1 MKVHLH
7 IGTDKT
13 GSTAIQKHLY
23 VNREWFKRRG
33 VYVPGTGLGKDNGH
47 GDLLDTLEPGRMSG
61 LREELLQ
68 AEQDGYRHAV
78 LSWEGMSF
86 MGQDRIARLAESLP
100 AGAPWLLV
108 YLREQADIIQTGY
121 LQEIKT
127 QRSAFRIADFQ
138 GIPRT
143 RAGLRALL
151 YCYSPMRDYAR
162 LLRRWISIVPLEQ
175 VVAREY
181 RRDLLVNENIIDD
194 FLAHLELAA
203 DDDFVRL
210 GQATNISL
218 DVESA
223 IIMNR
228 LDERDD
234 GTVPRKDSTFTLLS
248 LIDSDG
254 FGTRYFLSRRRV
266 ASIRRFFRRSN
277 RALGDLAISS
287 GPFFTDTRP
296 CVRSYRDEEMREN
309 VSRKQRRF
317 DLLQQTPMLFTTR
330 TPHDTPTAALLGT
343 GWGDLQDWGA
353 WSEGKI
359 SELRFRVPFWMT
371 SHERASVILFLKG
384 RYQGRNTRS
393 GVSVNDRDYGW
404 QDLRRFSRR
413 ITLPVSELQAN
424 QRVVV
429 RISHEFAGEPGAQ
442 SKAFAQG
449 SAFGIEKFGIQF
461 ANPE

>member
-23 VNREWFKRRG
+23 VNREWFQRRG

-47 GDLLDTLEPGRMSG
+47 GDLLETLEPGRLSA
-61 LREELLQ
+61 LRDELLQ
-68 AEQDGYRHAV
+68 AERDGYGHAV

-86 MGQDRIARLAESLP
+86 MGHDRIARLAEALP
-100 AGAPWLLV
+100 AAPWLLV

-127 QRSAFRIADFQ
+127 RKSAFGIADFQ
-138 GIPRT
+138 GIPVT
-143 RAGLRALL
+143 RARLRALL

-162 LLRRWISIVPLEQ
+162 LLRRWITVVPAEQ

-194 FLAHLELAA
+194 FLAHLDLAA
-203 DDDFVRL
+203 DGDFLRL
-210 GQATNISL
+210 EQATNISL

-223 IIMNR
+223 IIMNH
-228 LDERDD
+228 LDERGEDT
-234 GTVPRKDSTFTLLS
+234 GPRKGNTFTLLS

-266 ASIRRFFRRSN
+266 ASIRRYFKRSN
-277 RALGDLAISS
+277 RALAGLAISTR
-287 GPFFTDTRP
+287 PFFTDAQP
-296 CVRSYRDEEMREN
+296 CVRSYRDDEMREN
-309 VSRKQRRF
+309 VSRRQQRF
-317 DLLQQTPMLFTTR
+317 DTLQKTPMLFTTR
-330 TPHDTPTAALLGT
+330 APHDTPTAALLGA

-353 WSEGKI
+353 WSEGQV

-371 SHERASVILFLKG
+371 SHERGSLIVFLKG

-393 GVSVNDRDYGW
+393 GVSVNGRDCGW
-404 QDLRRFSRR
+404 QDLRRFTRR
-413 ITLPVSELQAN
+413 ITLPVSGLQAN
-424 QRVVV
+424 QCVVV
-429 RISHEFAGEPGAQ
+429 RINHEFAGEPGAQ
-442 SKAFAQG
+442 SPAPAQG
-449 SAFGIEKFGIQF
+449 TAFGIEKFGIQF